1 MIQKKIGIEEL
12 GKEKAILINE
22 LKQAIKLKDDTIVK
36 ISLKS
41 IKTDM
46 PVVLSDLTSR
56 LMVMLIFDFL
66 ENPLQYQVLNRRF
79 YKGIMPNW
87 VYKVYNKRTIAAE
100 QAKFDAIEAARTL
113 EIRLTEIMG

>member
-1 MIQKKIGIEEL
+1 M
-12 GKEKAILINE
+12 LINE
-22 LKQAIKLKDDTIVK
+22 LEQAIKLKDDTKLK

-41 IKTDM
+41 MKTDM

-66 ENPLQYQVLNRRF
+66 ENPLQYQVLNQRF

-87 VYKVYNKRTIAAE
+87 VFKVYNKPTAAAM
-100 QAKFDAIEAARTL
+100 QA
-113 EIRLTEIMG
+113 